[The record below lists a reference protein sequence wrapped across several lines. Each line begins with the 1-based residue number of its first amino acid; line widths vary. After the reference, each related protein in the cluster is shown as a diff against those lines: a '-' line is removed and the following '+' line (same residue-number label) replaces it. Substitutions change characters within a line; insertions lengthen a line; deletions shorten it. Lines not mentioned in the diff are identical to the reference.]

1 MLLLST
7 TLWKLIP
14 HLHTVSP
21 NYIPTTSLLL
31 FFSAYI
37 SITVHWHKRSEP
49 FCYHVHGLKVHSGC
63 KCSELNW
70 KDVNTYSVELFFKSI
85 SQHYVS
91 LSLKKNTYAH
101 TQTRLPTHILILEA
115 TTPERFDKFL
125 FFLSLAPFH
134 IHFLASFPLSFFP
147 RFPPGLSI
155 TQRRSNSC
163 HHYV

>member
-14 HLHTVSP
+14 HLHTVS

-37 SITVHWHKRSEP
+37 SITVHWHKRSVNP
-49 FCYHVHGLKVHSGC
+49 SATTCMVWKFTQDVSVVSWTGRMWTPTAWSCFLNPSLNTTFLYLWKKYICAHS
-63 KCSELNW
+63 
-70 KDVNTYSVELFFKSI
+70 DTFTYTYSHSRSDNSRALWQI
-85 SQHYVS
+85 S
-91 LSLKKNTYAH
+91 
-101 TQTRLPTHILILEA
+101 
-115 TTPERFDKFL
+115 